1 MTSGYN
7 LNRFKNMIKNIRFE
21 NEKIVVITD
30 IATTTFTIYD
40 CILCKN
46 KDNVE
51 GYLLPDDS
59 FIEIS
64 RLIDSF
70 EEADKSQ
77 FGVYMPYSY
86 FNKKEN
92 IYVR

>member
-1 MTSGYN
+1 
-7 LNRFKNMIKNIRFE
+7 MIKNIKFE
-21 NEKIVVITD
+21 NEKIVVKTD
-30 IATTTFTIYD
+30 MATTTFTIYD
-40 CILCKN
+40 CILCRN

-51 GYLLPDDS
+51 GYLLPDNS

-64 RLIDSF
+64 KLIDSF
-70 EEADKSQ
+70 KDADTSQ
-77 FGVYMPYSY
+77 LGVYMPYSY

>member
-1 MTSGYN
+1 
-7 LNRFKNMIKNIRFE
+7 MIKNIRFE
-21 NEKIVVITD
+21 NEKIIVKTD

-46 KDNVE
+46 RDNVE

-64 RLIDSF
+64 TLIDSF
-70 EEADKSQ
+70 KEADSTSQ
-77 FGVYMPYSY
+77 LGIYMPYSY
-86 FNKKEN
+86 LKRGN
-92 IYVR
+92 IHVR